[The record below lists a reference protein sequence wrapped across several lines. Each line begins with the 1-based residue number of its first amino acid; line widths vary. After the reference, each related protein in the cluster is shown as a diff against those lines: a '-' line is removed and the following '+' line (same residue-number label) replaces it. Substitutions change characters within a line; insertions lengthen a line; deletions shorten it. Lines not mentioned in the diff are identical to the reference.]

1 MIQLEVPIQV
11 SEGLPNGANAAI
23 FERKKQEDP
32 TQLISTYEATEL
44 VGIVSL
50 LYGMLLHS
58 GAPSRGD
65 LSPPEL
71 PQHTMAVILTGI
83 KMLNNM
89 ATFSG
94 GQFKVDVSG
103 VLCSEFTEE
112 KILENQAKSSPS
124 STSKKAQEKE
134 AGDQRMSLLSRFPR
148 EQLTAAQEY
157 FKVS

>member
-1 MIQLEVPIQV
+1 M
-11 SEGLPNGANAAI
+11 
-23 FERKKQEDP
+23 
-32 TQLISTYEATEL
+32 ISTYEATEL

-89 ATFSG
+89 ATFSLEML
-94 GQFKVDVSG
+94 QVTY
-103 VLCSEFTEE
+103 VLC
-112 KILENQAKSSPS
+112 
-124 STSKKAQEKE
+124 KATVK
-134 AGDQRMSLLSRFPR
+134 GNLCVL
-148 EQLTAAQEY
+148 
-157 FKVS
+157 

>member
-1 MIQLEVPIQV
+1 MVFLFYLLFE
-11 SEGLPNGANAAI
+11 SHLSLLFRNAAI
-23 FERKKQEDP
+23 FDKKKMEDP

-71 PQHTMAVILTGI
+71 PQHTQAVILTGI

-89 ATFSG
+89 ATFS
-94 GQFKVDVSG
+94 
-103 VLCSEFTEE
+103 
-112 KILENQAKSSPS
+112 LEMLQVNLHKNI
-124 STSKKAQEKE
+124 
-134 AGDQRMSLLSRFPR
+134 
-148 EQLTAAQEY
+148 QLG
-157 FKVS
+157 